1 MHILYNKNN
10 NQRPNRVSKP
20 IFIDSIH
27 CKSSIKKNNNKY
39 YSKQINECVF
49 YLLIEY
55 IHKLP
60 ISKGEILF

>member
-27 CKSSIKKNNNKY
+27 CKSSIKKNNKY

-49 YLLIEY
+49 IY